1 MADWLFGESERP
13 RPLEPTREISLLRTE
28 VSTDI
33 VVKCCACNNTGKLTC
48 SRCHAVRYCGQECQ
62 RNGFT
67 QAYTSLDTGQLSF
80 KARNGWKEHKVHCNT
95 IQKLCQETAAAA
107 DVLVKDFGGEETFFR
122 TPLVRRGRFRYLEA
136 PWGDEPEEETTNAS
150 ERYILARQKLV
161 RAYVKCGEEAL
172 NSIAFRL
179 AAENI
184 LDVLCLTY
192 NQSTSPQGEHVRFQY
207 CGWMVAG
214 GMDQEAL
221 NYICYFNHRELSQEP
236 LPYLDISKDEDVEG
250 STYLEPIRNAT
261 MMGIEGMWFHDF
273 MMIALIKYK
282 RLQSLMVERRKSNS
296 IWETFIMGTH
306 PRVGHQSNILRLRG
320 KYPVLELIKSGVVDP
335 SLGRRIEA
343 LAKQIQEILTAVNE
357 RNPLIIP
364 GIIDRNS
371 IPDDPPYNEDEDE
384 DEDELDDSF
393 DLHDGDPHDAR
404 WAFGNYGIAWN
415 MSRAYTRVLQLF
427 RDTGKVLV
435 GESPVEGFLQAAFD
449 VDPSDPFG
457 ADNVF
462 KQLKL

>member
-1 MADWLFGESERP
+1 MEDWVFGGPERP
-13 RPLEPTREISLLRTE
+13 RPLEPTREVSLLRTE
-28 VSTDI
+28 VSTDV

-48 SRCHAVRYCGQECQ
+48 SRCHAVRYCGQDCQ
-62 RNGFT
+62 RNGFA
-67 QAYTSLDTGQLSF
+67 QAYTSLDTGELTF
-80 KARNGWKEHKVHCNT
+80 KAKNGWKDHKDRCNT
-95 IQKLCQETAAAA
+95 IRKLCKEAAAAA

-122 TPLVRRGRFRYLEA
+122 TPLVKRGRFRYIEA
-136 PWGDEPEEETTNAS
+136 PWGDEPEELTTNAS

-161 RAYVKCGEEAL
+161 RAYVKCGEEGL
-172 NSIAFRL
+172 NSTAFRL

-192 NQSTSPQGEHVRFQY
+192 NQSTSHQGEHVRYEY

-214 GMDQEAL
+214 GMNQQAL
-221 NYICYFNHRELSQEP
+221 NYICYFSHRQVSQEP
-236 LPYLDISKDEDVEG
+236 LPYLDMSKDENVEG
-250 STYLEPIRNAT
+250 STYLEPIRNAL
-261 MMGIEGMWFHDF
+261 MMGIEGLWFHDF

-282 RLQSLMVERRKSNS
+282 RLQALMVERRKSNS
-296 IWETFIMGTH
+296 IWDTFMMGTH
-306 PRVGHQSNILRLRG
+306 PRAGHRSNILRLRG
-320 KYPVLELIKSGVVDP
+320 KYPVLELIKSGVVDQ
-335 SLGRRIEA
+335 SLGQRITA

-364 GIIDRNS
+364 GILDRNS
-371 IPDDPPYNEDEDE
+371 IPDDPSYDEDE
-384 DEDELDDSF
+384 DADELDESF
-393 DLHDGDPHDAR
+393 DLHDGDPHDAL
-404 WAFGNYGIAWN
+404 WAFANYGIAWN

-427 RDTGKVLV
+427 QDSGKVMV
-435 GESPVEGFLQAAFD
+435 DETPVEGFLQAAFD